1 METTALVIAAALSA
15 VVVGRAARRRLGF
28 VTVVESESMMPT
40 LTPGEWLLTRRPE
53 ASRPVRRGD
62 IVVVRS
68 AELGRVIVKRVIG
81 LPQEHVSV
89 AAGHV
94 RVDGRPLPE
103 PYVTL
108 WGGPSASID
117 VPDGHLLLLGDN
129 RARSNDGRRWRQ
141 SCVPMTALQ
150 GRTGPHSTTRSAA
163 GMSIRRARRTPNSG
177 ARATTRTPSASVV
190 STVAVESA
198 GSTRMSGVT

>member
-1 METTALVIAAALSA
+1 METIVFVLAAALSA
-15 VVVGRAARRRLGF
+15 VAVGRAARRRLGF

-40 LTPGEWLLTRRPE
+40 LMPGEWLLTRRPQE
-53 ASRPVRRGD
+53 SRPVRRGD

-81 LPQEHVSV
+81 LPQEHVSI
-89 AAGHV
+89 AAGKV
-94 RVDGRPLPE
+94 RVNGRPLPE

-108 WGGPSASID
+108 WGGPPASID

-141 SCVPMTALQ
+141 PCVPMTALH
-150 GRTGPHSTTRSAA
+150 GFVLPDRDRSAEA
-163 GMSIRRARRTPNSG
+163 ASAMSL
-177 ARATTRTPSASVV
+177 
-190 STVAVESA
+190 EC
-198 GSTRMSGVT
+198 